1 MLVFKRILVIFF
13 ILSTGVSFSNSEN
26 EAILVIGNYPVSQTL
41 LESNAYTQPET
52 DLRTSHNP
60 LVSLEGS
67 VLVDENDRLSLYV
80 NPEDLSIDI
89 YQKDTEY
96 LWSSTINL
104 DYAKKDDNDEPIF
117 PDQTTDGDRGLNSL
131 IWRNKVASPVWISYF
146 GGSENNPQLREESFF
161 ESANSRFDL
170 NILSNGISV
179 QLYFGISQIELT
191 YEVTLTKAGFDVL
204 LKQDSITENSNALL
218 SNVSIY
224 PFLGAAK
231 KELIPGYIMV
241 PDGVG
246 ALFRF
251 DQYDTFSSPYQKPFY
266 GRDFAISTFIDET
279 SITAD
284 DLNLTANTYGLI
296 HGIDQQGYLTIIE
309 DGQAYARLTVY
320 PADVI
325 TDFFFAYTTFIYRS
339 SYRQPLNQSQT
350 NSVLRVQKETN
361 PFDIHLSYQLLS
373 NEKANYVGMAK
384 TYQEYLINRANLE
397 LHSDSYQPIHLDIL
411 MQDNER
417 AFIGRNTFL
426 MTTAKDIL
434 NMIESFDDDN
444 MLYITLRGTSDH
456 GYSGASLD
464 IFPLSSELGT
474 KEDWESLFS
483 KHNVSIYLYLEPL
496 KLYTN
501 DRFHNQLE
509 IARGRHLLS
518 YRFSD
523 NYDIYD
529 YVNPYNYETY
539 LQSKIEEITEFG
551 FDGVAFENLGNT
563 IYGSFGDKPFSRG
576 EMLNLTKT
584 LVSNQTVYQGY
595 DFAFGGDALF
605 QMPLTH
611 SQHAKMT
618 DTVPFITYALAGYQ
632 DVFGPYHNYFGNT
645 SNMLLKMID
654 FHVSPS
660 FQITQESPYRLLNS
674 PNKTWFS
681 TRFSVWES
689 EIHRQKHVIYDVLS
703 EVQGETVIS
712 RLIPETGISIVTYSS
727 GNQIIINYT
736 NENYTYEDVTVEK
749 MSAFFYEVTS

>member
-1 MLVFKRILVIFF
+1 VLVFKRILVMFF
-13 ILSTGVSFSNSEN
+13 VLSTGVSFSNLEN

-41 LESNAYTQPET
+41 LSSNAYTQPET
-52 DLRTSHNP
+52 DLRNAINP
-60 LVSLEGS
+60 LVSTEGS
-67 VLVDENDRLSLYV
+67 VLVDENEHLSLYI

-89 YQKDTEY
+89 FQKDTEY
-96 LWSSTINL
+96 VWSSTIHL
-104 DYAKKDDNDEPIF
+104 DYAKKDENDEPLF
-117 PDQTTDGDRGLNSL
+117 PDQTTEGDRGLNSL

-161 ESANSRFDL
+161 ESSNSRFDL
-170 NILSNGISV
+170 DILSNGISV
-179 QLYFGISQIELT
+179 QLFFGISQIELT
-191 YEVTLTKAGFDVL
+191 YEVTLTERGFDVSL
-204 LKQDSITENSNALL
+204 RQDSIKENSNALL

-224 PFLGAAK
+224 PFFGAAK

-251 DQYDTFSSPYQKPFY
+251 DQFEDFTSPYQKPFY
-266 GRDFAISTFIDET
+266 GRDFAISTFVDET
-279 SITAD
+279 SITGD

-296 HGIDQQGYLTIIE
+296 HGINQQGYLNILKE
-309 DGQAYARLTVY
+309 GQAYATLTVY

-325 TDFFFAYTTFIYRS
+325 TDFFFAYTTFTYRS

-350 NSVLRVQKETN
+350 NSVLRVQEETN
-361 PFDIHLSYQLLS
+361 PFDIHMDYQLLS
-373 NEKANYVGMAK
+373 NEQANYVGMAQ
-384 TYQEYLINRANLE
+384 TYQEYLIQRENLE
-397 LHSDSYQPIHLDIL
+397 LNLDAHQPLHLDIL

-434 NMIESFDDDN
+434 NMIESFDDD
-444 MLYITLRGTSDH
+444 MLYLTLRGTSDH

-464 IFPLSSELGT
+464 IFPLSSDLGS
-474 KEDWESLFS
+474 KEDWESIFT
-483 KHNVSIYLYLEPL
+483 KQNVSIYLYLEPL

-501 DRFHNQLE
+501 GRFHSQLE

-523 NYDIYD
+523 DYGTYD
-529 YVNPYNYETY
+529 YVNPYNYEAY
-539 LQSKIEEITEFG
+539 LESKIEAITAFG

-563 IYGSFGDKPFSRG
+563 IYGSFGDSPFTRG
-576 EMLNLTKT
+576 EMLDLTKP
-584 LVSNQTVYQGY
+584 LVSHQTVYQGY
-595 DFAFGGDALF
+595 DFAFGSDALF

-674 PNKTWFS
+674 PNQTWFS
-681 TRFSVWES
+681 TRFSIWEN
-689 EIHRQKHVIYDVLS
+689 EIHRQKNVIYDVLRD
-703 EVQGETVIS
+703 VQGETIIN
-712 RLIPETGISIVTYSS
+712 RLIPEIGISIVTYSS
-727 GNQIIINYT
+727 GNKIIINYT
-736 NENYTYEDVTVEK
+736 NEDYTYEDVTVEK

>member
-1 MLVFKRILVIFF
+1 MLVFKRILVMFF
-13 ILSTGVSFSNSEN
+13 VLSTGVSFSNFEN

-41 LESNAYTQPET
+41 LSSNAYTQPET
-52 DLRTSHNP
+52 DLRDAINP

-67 VLVDENDRLSLYV
+67 VLVDENEHLSLYI

-96 LWSSTINL
+96 VWSSTIHL
-104 DYAKKDDNDEPIF
+104 DYAKKDENDEPLF
-117 PDQTTDGDRGLNSL
+117 PDQTTEGDRGLNSL

-161 ESANSRFDL
+161 ESSNSRFDL
-170 NILSNGISV
+170 DIVSNGISV
-179 QLYFGISQIELT
+179 QLFFGISQIELT
-191 YEVTLTKAGFDVL
+191 YEVTLTERGFDVSL
-204 LKQDSITENSNALL
+204 RQDSIKENSNALL

-224 PFLGAAK
+224 PFFGAAK

-251 DQYDTFSSPYQKPFY
+251 DQFEDFTSPYQKPFY
-266 GRDFAISTFIDET
+266 GRDFAISTFVDET
-279 SITAD
+279 SITGD
-284 DLNLTANTYGLI
+284 DLNLTANTYGAI
-296 HGIDQQGYLTIIE
+296 HGINQQGYLNILKE
-309 DGQAYARLTVY
+309 GQAYATLTVY

-325 TDFFFAYTTFIYRS
+325 TDFFFAYTTFTYRS

-350 NSVLRVQKETN
+350 NSVLRVQEETN
-361 PFDIHLSYQLLS
+361 PFDIHMDYQLLS
-373 NEKANYVGMAK
+373 NEQANYVGMAQ
-384 TYQEYLINRANLE
+384 TYQDHLIQRETLE
-397 LHSDSYQPIHLDIL
+397 LNLDAHQPIHLDIL

-434 NMIESFDDDN
+434 NIIESFDNAD
-444 MLYITLRGTSDH
+444 MLYLTLRGTSDH
-456 GYSGASLD
+456 GYSGSSLD
-464 IFPLSSELGT
+464 IFPLSSELGS
-474 KEDWESLFS
+474 KEDWESIFT
-483 KHNVSIYLYLEPL
+483 KQNVSIYIYLEPL

-501 DRFHNQLE
+501 DPFHSQLE

-523 NYDIYD
+523 DYGTYD
-529 YVNPYNYETY
+529 YVNPHNYEAY
-539 LQSKIEEITEFG
+539 LESKIEAITAFG

-563 IYGSFGDKPFSRG
+563 IYGSFGDAPFTRG
-576 EMLNLTKT
+576 EMLDLTKT
-584 LVSNQTVYQGY
+584 LVSHQTVYQGY
-595 DFAFGGDALF
+595 DFAFGSDALF

-618 DTVPFITYALAGYQ
+618 DTVPFITYVLAGYQ

-660 FQITQESPYRLLNS
+660 FQVTQESPYRLLNS
-674 PNKTWFS
+674 PNQTWFS
-681 TRFSVWES
+681 TRFSIWES
-689 EIHRQKHVIYDVLS
+689 EIHRQKNVIYDVLRD
-703 EVQGETVIS
+703 VQGETIIK
-712 RLIPETGISIVTYSS
+712 RLIPEIGISIVTYSS
-727 GNQIIINYT
+727 GNKIIINYT
-736 NENYTYEDVTVEK
+736 NEDYTYEDVTVEK

>member
-1 MLVFKRILVIFF
+1 MFF
-13 ILSTGVSFSNSEN
+13 VLSTGVSFSNLEN

-41 LESNAYTQPET
+41 LSSNAYTQPET
-52 DLRTSHNP
+52 DLRNAINP
-60 LVSLEGS
+60 LVSTEGS
-67 VLVDENDRLSLYV
+67 VLVDENEHLSLYI

-89 YQKDTEY
+89 FQKDTEY
-96 LWSSTINL
+96 VWSSTIHL
-104 DYAKKDDNDEPIF
+104 DYAKKDENDEPLF
-117 PDQTTDGDRGLNSL
+117 PDQTTEGDRGLNSL

-161 ESANSRFDL
+161 ESSNSRFDL
-170 NILSNGISV
+170 DILSNGISV
-179 QLYFGISQIELT
+179 QLFFGISQIELT
-191 YEVTLTKAGFDVL
+191 YEVTLTERGFDVSL
-204 LKQDSITENSNALL
+204 RQDSIKENSNALL

-224 PFLGAAK
+224 PFFGAAK

-251 DQYDTFSSPYQKPFY
+251 DQFEDFTSPYQKPFY
-266 GRDFAISTFIDET
+266 GRDFAISTFVDET
-279 SITAD
+279 SITGD

-296 HGIDQQGYLTIIE
+296 HGINQQGYLNILKE
-309 DGQAYARLTVY
+309 GQAYATLTVY

-325 TDFFFAYTTFIYRS
+325 TDFFFAYTTFTYRS

-350 NSVLRVQKETN
+350 NSVLRVQEETN
-361 PFDIHLSYQLLS
+361 PFDIHMDYQLLS
-373 NEKANYVGMAK
+373 NEQANYVGMAQ
-384 TYQEYLINRANLE
+384 TYQEYLIQRENLE
-397 LHSDSYQPIHLDIL
+397 LNLDAHQPLHLDIL

-434 NMIESFDDDN
+434 NMIESFDDD
-444 MLYITLRGTSDH
+444 MLYLTLRGTSDH

-464 IFPLSSELGT
+464 IFPLSSDLGS
-474 KEDWESLFS
+474 KEDWESIFT
-483 KHNVSIYLYLEPL
+483 KQNVSIYLYLEPL

-501 DRFHNQLE
+501 GRFHSQLE

-523 NYDIYD
+523 DYGSYD
-529 YVNPYNYETY
+529 YVNPYNYEAY
-539 LQSKIEEITEFG
+539 LESKIEAIKAFG

-563 IYGSFGDKPFSRG
+563 IYGSFGDSPFTRG
-576 EMLNLTKT
+576 EMLDLTKP
-584 LVSNQTVYQGY
+584 LVSHQTVYQGY
-595 DFAFGGDALF
+595 DFAFGSDALF

-674 PNKTWFS
+674 PNQTWFS
-681 TRFSVWES
+681 TRFSIWEN
-689 EIHRQKHVIYDVLS
+689 EIHRQKNVIYDVLS
-703 EVQGETVIS
+703 DVQGETIIN
-712 RLIPETGISIVTYSS
+712 RLIPEIGISIVTYSS
-727 GNQIIINYT
+727 GNKIIINYT
-736 NENYTYEDVTVEK
+736 NEDYTYEDVTVEK

>member
-1 MLVFKRILVIFF
+1 MIFV
-13 ILSTGVSFSNSEN
+13 LSTGVSFSNLEN

-41 LESNAYTQPET
+41 LSSNAYTQPET
-52 DLRTSHNP
+52 DLRTAYNP
-60 LVSLEGS
+60 LVSLDGS
-67 VLVDENDRLSLYV
+67 VLVDENEHLSLYI

-89 YQKDTEY
+89 FQKDTEY
-96 LWSSTINL
+96 VWSSTIHL
-104 DYAKKDDNDEPIF
+104 DYAKKDENDEPLF
-117 PDQTTDGDRGLNSL
+117 PDQTTEGDRGLNSL

-161 ESANSRFDL
+161 ESSNSRFDL
-170 NILSNGISV
+170 DILSNGISV
-179 QLYFGISQIELT
+179 QLFFGISQIELT
-191 YEVTLTKAGFDVL
+191 YEVTLTERGFDVSL
-204 LKQDSITENSNALL
+204 RQDSIKENSNALL

-224 PFLGAAK
+224 PFFGAAK

-251 DQYDTFSSPYQKPFY
+251 DQFEDFTSPYQKPFY
-266 GRDFAISTFIDET
+266 GRDFAISTFVDET
-279 SITAD
+279 SITGD
-284 DLNLTANTYGLI
+284 DLNLTANTYGAI
-296 HGIDQQGYLTIIE
+296 HGINQQGYLNILKE
-309 DGQAYARLTVY
+309 GQAYATLTVY

-325 TDFFFAYTTFIYRS
+325 TDFFFAYTTFTYRS

-350 NSVLRVQKETN
+350 NSVLRVQEETN
-361 PFDIHLSYQLLS
+361 PFDIHMDYQLLS
-373 NEKANYVGMAK
+373 NEQANYVGMAQ
-384 TYQEYLINRANLE
+384 TYQDHLIQRENLK
-397 LHSDSYQPIHLDIL
+397 LNLDAHQPIHLDIL

-434 NMIESFDDDN
+434 NMIESFDDD
-444 MLYITLRGTSDH
+444 MLYLTLRGTSNH

-464 IFPLSSELGT
+464 IFPLSSDLGS
-474 KEDWESLFS
+474 KEDWESIFT
-483 KHNVSIYLYLEPL
+483 KQNVSIYLYLEPL

-501 DRFHNQLE
+501 GRFHSQLE

-523 NYDIYD
+523 DYGTYD

-539 LQSKIEEITEFG
+539 LQSKIEAITAFG

-563 IYGSFGDKPFSRG
+563 IYGSFGDSPFTRG
-576 EMLNLTKT
+576 EMLTLTKT
-584 LVSNQTVYQGY
+584 LVSYQTVYQGY
-595 DFAFGGDALF
+595 DFAFGSDALF

-674 PNKTWFS
+674 PNQTWFS
-681 TRFSVWES
+681 TRFSIWEN
-689 EIHRQKHVIYDVLS
+689 EIHRQKNVIYDVLRD
-703 EVQGETVIS
+703 VQGETIIN
-712 RLIPETGISIVTYSS
+712 RLIPEIGISIVTYSS
-727 GNQIIINYT
+727 GNKIIINYT
-736 NENYTYEDVTVEK
+736 NEDYTYEDVTVEK

>member
-1 MLVFKRILVIFF
+1 VLVFKRILVMFF
-13 ILSTGVSFSNSEN
+13 VLSTGVSFSNLEN
-26 EAILVIGNYPVSQTL
+26 ETILVIGNYPVSQTL
-41 LESNAYTQPET
+41 LSSNAYTQPET
-52 DLRTSHNP
+52 DLRTAYNP
-60 LVSLEGS
+60 LVSLDGS
-67 VLVDENDRLSLYV
+67 VLVDENEHLSLYI

-89 YQKDTEY
+89 FQKDTEY
-96 LWSSTINL
+96 VWSSTIHL
-104 DYAKKDDNDEPIF
+104 DYAKKDENDEPLF
-117 PDQTTDGDRGLNSL
+117 PDQTTEGDRGLNSL

-161 ESANSRFDL
+161 ESSNSRFDL
-170 NILSNGISV
+170 DILSNGISV
-179 QLYFGISQIELT
+179 QLFFGISQIELT
-191 YEVTLTKAGFDVL
+191 YEVTLTERGFDVSL
-204 LKQDSITENSNALL
+204 RQDSIKENSNALL

-224 PFLGAAK
+224 PFFGAAK

-251 DQYDTFSSPYQKPFY
+251 DQFEDFTSPYQKPFY
-266 GRDFAISTFIDET
+266 GRDFAISTFVDET
-279 SITAD
+279 SITGD
-284 DLNLTANTYGLI
+284 DLNLTANTYGAI
-296 HGIDQQGYLTIIE
+296 HGINQQGYLNILKE
-309 DGQAYARLTVY
+309 GQAYATLTVY

-325 TDFFFAYTTFIYRS
+325 TDFFFAYTTFTYRS

-350 NSVLRVQKETN
+350 NSVLRVQEETN
-361 PFDIHLSYQLLS
+361 PFDIHMDYQLLS
-373 NEKANYVGMAK
+373 NEQANYVGMAQ
-384 TYQEYLINRANLE
+384 TYQEYLIQRENLE
-397 LHSDSYQPIHLDIL
+397 LNLDAHQPLHLDIL

-417 AFIGRNTFL
+417 VFIGRNTFL

-434 NMIESFDDDN
+434 NMIESFDDD
-444 MLYITLRGTSDH
+444 MLYLTLRGTSDH

-464 IFPLSSELGT
+464 IFPLSSDLGS
-474 KEDWESLFS
+474 KEDWESIFT
-483 KHNVSIYLYLEPL
+483 KQNVSIYLYLEPL

-501 DRFHNQLE
+501 GRFHSQLE

-523 NYDIYD
+523 DYGTYD

-539 LQSKIEEITEFG
+539 LQSKIEAITAFG

-563 IYGSFGDKPFSRG
+563 IYGSFGDSPFTRG
-576 EMLNLTKT
+576 EVLDLTKT
-584 LVSNQTVYQGY
+584 LVSHQTVYQGY
-595 DFAFGGDALF
+595 DFAFGSDALF

-674 PNKTWFS
+674 PNQTWFS
-681 TRFSVWES
+681 TRFSIWEN
-689 EIHRQKHVIYDVLS
+689 EIHRQKNVIYDVLRD
-703 EVQGETVIS
+703 VQGETIIN
-712 RLIPETGISIVTYSS
+712 RLIPEIGISIVTYSS
-727 GNQIIINYT
+727 GNKIIINYT
-736 NENYTYEDVTVEK
+736 NEDYTYEDVTVEK

>member
-1 MLVFKRILVIFF
+1 VLVFKRILVMFF
-13 ILSTGVSFSNSEN
+13 VLSTGVSFSNLEN
-26 EAILVIGNYPVSQTL
+26 ETILVIGNYPVSQTL
-41 LESNAYTQPET
+41 LSSNAYTQPET
-52 DLRTSHNP
+52 DLRTAYNP
-60 LVSLEGS
+60 LVSLDGS
-67 VLVDENDRLSLYV
+67 VLVDENEHLSLYI

-89 YQKDTEY
+89 LQKDTDY
-96 LWSSTINL
+96 VWSSTIHL
-104 DYAKKDDNDEPIF
+104 DYAKKDENDEPLF
-117 PDQTTDGDRGLNSL
+117 PDQTTEGDRGLNSL

-161 ESANSRFDL
+161 ESSNSRFDL
-170 NILSNGISV
+170 DILSNGISV
-179 QLYFGISQIELT
+179 QLFFGISQIELT
-191 YEVTLTKAGFDVL
+191 YEVTLTERGFDVSL
-204 LKQDSITENSNALL
+204 RQDSIKENSNALL

-224 PFLGAAK
+224 PFFGAAK

-251 DQYDTFSSPYQKPFY
+251 DQFEDFTSPYQKPFY
-266 GRDFAISTFIDET
+266 GRDFAISTFVDET
-279 SITAD
+279 SITGD
-284 DLNLTANTYGLI
+284 DLNLTANTYGAI
-296 HGIDQQGYLTIIE
+296 HGINQQGYLNILKE
-309 DGQAYARLTVY
+309 GQAYATLTVY

-325 TDFFFAYTTFIYRS
+325 TDFFFAYTTFTYRS

-350 NSVLRVQKETN
+350 NSVLRVQEETN
-361 PFDIHLSYQLLS
+361 PFDIHMDYQLLS
-373 NEKANYVGMAK
+373 NEQANYVGMAQ
-384 TYQEYLINRANLE
+384 TYQEYLIQRENLE
-397 LHSDSYQPIHLDIL
+397 LNLDAHQPLHLDIL

-434 NMIESFDDDN
+434 NMIESFDDD
-444 MLYITLRGTSDH
+444 MLYLTLRGTSDH

-464 IFPLSSELGT
+464 IFPLSSDLGS
-474 KEDWESLFS
+474 KEDWESIFT
-483 KHNVSIYLYLEPL
+483 KQNVSIYLYLEPL

-501 DRFHNQLE
+501 GRFHSQLE

-523 NYDIYD
+523 DYGTYD

-539 LQSKIEEITEFG
+539 LQSKIEAITAFG

-563 IYGSFGDKPFSRG
+563 IYGSFGDSPFTRG
-576 EMLNLTKT
+576 EMLDLTKT
-584 LVSNQTVYQGY
+584 LVSHQTVYQGY
-595 DFAFGGDALF
+595 DFAFGSDALF

-674 PNKTWFS
+674 PNQTWFS
-681 TRFSVWES
+681 TRFSIWEN
-689 EIHRQKHVIYDVLS
+689 EIHRQKNVIYDVLRD
-703 EVQGETVIS
+703 VQGETIIN
-712 RLIPETGISIVTYSS
+712 RLIPEIGISIVTYSS
-727 GNQIIINYT
+727 GNKIIINYT
-736 NENYTYEDVTVEK
+736 NEDYTYEDVTVEK

>member
-1 MLVFKRILVIFF
+1 MFF
-13 ILSTGVSFSNSEN
+13 VLSTGVSFSNLEN
-26 EAILVIGNYPVSQTL
+26 ETILVIGNYPVSQTL
-41 LESNAYTQPET
+41 LSSNAYTQPET
-52 DLRTSHNP
+52 DLRTAYNP
-60 LVSLEGS
+60 LVSLDGS
-67 VLVDENDRLSLYV
+67 VLVDENEHLSLYI

-89 YQKDTEY
+89 LQKDTEY
-96 LWSSTINL
+96 VWSSTIHL
-104 DYAKKDDNDEPIF
+104 DYAKKDENDEPLF
-117 PDQTTDGDRGLNSL
+117 PDQTTEGDRGLNSL

-161 ESANSRFDL
+161 ESSNSRFDL
-170 NILSNGISV
+170 DILSNGISV
-179 QLYFGISQIELT
+179 QLFFGISQIELT
-191 YEVTLTKAGFDVL
+191 YEVTLTERGFDVSL
-204 LKQDSITENSNALL
+204 RQDSIKENSNALL

-224 PFLGAAK
+224 PFFGAAK

-251 DQYDTFSSPYQKPFY
+251 DQFEDFTSPYQKPFY
-266 GRDFAISTFIDET
+266 GRDFAISTFVDET
-279 SITAD
+279 SITGD
-284 DLNLTANTYGLI
+284 DLNLTANTYGAI
-296 HGIDQQGYLTIIE
+296 HGINQQGYLNILKE
-309 DGQAYARLTVY
+309 GQAYATLTVY

-325 TDFFFAYTTFIYRS
+325 TDFFFAYTTFTYRS

-350 NSVLRVQKETN
+350 NSVLRVQEETN
-361 PFDIHLSYQLLS
+361 PFDIHMDYQLLS
-373 NEKANYVGMAK
+373 NEQANYVGMAQ
-384 TYQEYLINRANLE
+384 TYQEYLIQRENLE
-397 LHSDSYQPIHLDIL
+397 LNLDAHQPLHLDIL

-434 NMIESFDDDN
+434 NMIESFDDD
-444 MLYITLRGTSDH
+444 MLYLTLRGTSDH

-464 IFPLSSELGT
+464 IFPLSSDLGS
-474 KEDWESLFS
+474 KEDWESIFT
-483 KHNVSIYLYLEPL
+483 KQNVSIYLYLEPL

-501 DRFHNQLE
+501 GRFHSQLE

-523 NYDIYD
+523 DYGTYD

-539 LQSKIEEITEFG
+539 LQSKIEAITAFG

-563 IYGSFGDKPFSRG
+563 IYGSFGDSPFTRG
-576 EMLNLTKT
+576 EMLDLTKT
-584 LVSNQTVYQGY
+584 LVSHQTVYQGY
-595 DFAFGGDALF
+595 DFAFGSDALF

-674 PNKTWFS
+674 PNQTWFS
-681 TRFSVWES
+681 TRFSIWEN
-689 EIHRQKHVIYDVLS
+689 EIHRQKNVIYDVLRD
-703 EVQGETVIS
+703 VQGETIIN
-712 RLIPETGISIVTYSS
+712 RLIPEIGISIVTYSS
-727 GNQIIINYT
+727 GNKIIINYT
-736 NENYTYEDVTVEK
+736 NEDYTYEDVTVEK

>member
-1 MLVFKRILVIFF
+1 MIFV
-13 ILSTGVSFSNSEN
+13 LSTGVSFSNLEN

-41 LESNAYTQPET
+41 LSSNAYTQPET
-52 DLRTSHNP
+52 DLRTAYNP
-60 LVSLEGS
+60 LVSLDGS
-67 VLVDENDRLSLYV
+67 VLVDENEHLSLYI

-89 YQKDTEY
+89 FQKDTEY
-96 LWSSTINL
+96 VWSSTIHL
-104 DYAKKDDNDEPIF
+104 DYAKKDENDEPLF
-117 PDQTTDGDRGLNSL
+117 PDQTTEGDRGLNSL

-161 ESANSRFDL
+161 ESSNSRFDL
-170 NILSNGISV
+170 DILSNGISV
-179 QLYFGISQIELT
+179 QLFFGISQIELT
-191 YEVTLTKAGFDVL
+191 YEVTLTERGFDVSL
-204 LKQDSITENSNALL
+204 RQDSIKENSNALL

-224 PFLGAAK
+224 PFFGAAK

-251 DQYDTFSSPYQKPFY
+251 DQFEDFTSPYQKPFY
-266 GRDFAISTFIDET
+266 GRDFAISTFVDET
-279 SITAD
+279 SITGD
-284 DLNLTANTYGLI
+284 DLNLTANTYGAI
-296 HGIDQQGYLTIIE
+296 HGINQQGYLNILKE
-309 DGQAYARLTVY
+309 GQAYATLTVY

-325 TDFFFAYTTFIYRS
+325 TDFFFAYTTFTYRS

-350 NSVLRVQKETN
+350 NSVLRVQEETN
-361 PFDIHLSYQLLS
+361 PFDIHMDYQLLS
-373 NEKANYVGMAK
+373 NEQANYVGMAQ
-384 TYQEYLINRANLE
+384 TYQDHLIQRENLK
-397 LHSDSYQPIHLDIL
+397 LNLDAHQPIHLDIL

-434 NMIESFDDDN
+434 NMIESFDDD
-444 MLYITLRGTSDH
+444 MLYLTLRGTSDH

-464 IFPLSSELGT
+464 IFPLSSDLGS
-474 KEDWESLFS
+474 KEDWESIFT
-483 KHNVSIYLYLEPL
+483 KQNVSIYLYLEPL

-501 DRFHNQLE
+501 GRFHSQLE

-523 NYDIYD
+523 DYGTYD

-539 LQSKIEEITEFG
+539 LQSKIEAITAFG

-563 IYGSFGDKPFSRG
+563 IYGSFGDSPFTRG
-576 EMLNLTKT
+576 EMLDLTKT
-584 LVSNQTVYQGY
+584 LVSHQTVYQGY
-595 DFAFGGDALF
+595 DFAFGSDALF

-674 PNKTWFS
+674 PNQTWFS
-681 TRFSVWES
+681 TRFSIWEN
-689 EIHRQKHVIYDVLS
+689 EIHRQKNVIYDVLS
-703 EVQGETVIS
+703 DVQGETIIN
-712 RLIPETGISIVTYSS
+712 RLIPEIGISIVTYSS
-727 GNQIIINYT
+727 GNKIIINYT
-736 NENYTYEDVTVEK
+736 NEDYTYEDVTVEK

>member
-1 MLVFKRILVIFF
+1 MFF
-13 ILSTGVSFSNSEN
+13 VLSTGVSFSNLEN
-26 EAILVIGNYPVSQTL
+26 ETILVIGNYPVSQTL
-41 LESNAYTQPET
+41 LSSNAYTQPET
-52 DLRTSHNP
+52 DLRTAYNP
-60 LVSLEGS
+60 LVSLDGS
-67 VLVDENDRLSLYV
+67 VLVDENEHLSLYI

-89 YQKDTEY
+89 LQKDTEY
-96 LWSSTINL
+96 VWSSTIHL
-104 DYAKKDDNDEPIF
+104 DYAKKDENDEPLF
-117 PDQTTDGDRGLNSL
+117 PDQTTEGDRGLNSL

-161 ESANSRFDL
+161 ESSNSRFDL
-170 NILSNGISV
+170 DILSNGISV
-179 QLYFGISQIELT
+179 QLFFGISQIELT
-191 YEVTLTKAGFDVL
+191 YEVTLTERGFDVSL
-204 LKQDSITENSNALL
+204 RQDSIKENSNALL

-224 PFLGAAK
+224 PFFGAAK

-251 DQYDTFSSPYQKPFY
+251 DQFEDFTSPYQKPFY
-266 GRDFAISTFIDET
+266 GRDFAISTFVDET
-279 SITAD
+279 SITGD
-284 DLNLTANTYGLI
+284 DLNLTANTYGAI
-296 HGIDQQGYLTIIE
+296 HGINQQGYLNILKE
-309 DGQAYARLTVY
+309 GQAYATLTVY

-325 TDFFFAYTTFIYRS
+325 TDFFFAYTTFTYRS

-350 NSVLRVQKETN
+350 NSVLRVQEETN
-361 PFDIHLSYQLLS
+361 PFDIHMDYQLLS
-373 NEKANYVGMAK
+373 NEQANYVGMAQ
-384 TYQEYLINRANLE
+384 TYQEYLIQRENLE
-397 LHSDSYQPIHLDIL
+397 LNLDAHQPLHLDIL

-434 NMIESFDDDN
+434 NMIESFDDD
-444 MLYITLRGTSDH
+444 MLYLTLRGTSNH

-464 IFPLSSELGT
+464 IFPLSSDLGS
-474 KEDWESLFS
+474 KEDWESIFT
-483 KHNVSIYLYLEPL
+483 KQNVSIYLYLEPL

-501 DRFHNQLE
+501 GRFHSQLE

-523 NYDIYD
+523 DYGTYD

-539 LQSKIEEITEFG
+539 LQSKIEAITAFG

-563 IYGSFGDKPFSRG
+563 IYGSFGDSPFTRG
-576 EMLNLTKT
+576 EMLDLTKT
-584 LVSNQTVYQGY
+584 LVSHQTVYQGY
-595 DFAFGGDALF
+595 DFAFGSDALF

-674 PNKTWFS
+674 PNQTWFS
-681 TRFSVWES
+681 TRFSIWEN
-689 EIHRQKHVIYDVLS
+689 EIHRQKNVIYDVLRD
-703 EVQGETVIS
+703 VQGETIIN
-712 RLIPETGISIVTYSS
+712 RLIPEIGISIVTYSS
-727 GNQIIINYT
+727 GNKIIINYT
-736 NENYTYEDVTVEK
+736 NEDYTYEDVTVEK

>member
-1 MLVFKRILVIFF
+1 MFF
-13 ILSTGVSFSNSEN
+13 ILSTGVSFSNFEN
-26 EAILVIGNYPVSQTL
+26 EAILVIDNYPVSQTL
-41 LESNAYTQPET
+41 LSSNAYTQPET
-52 DLRTSHNP
+52 DLREAINP
-60 LVSLEGS
+60 LVSLDGS
-67 VLVDENDRLSLYV
+67 VLVDENEHLSLYI

-96 LWSSTINL
+96 VWSSTIHL
-104 DYAKKDDNDEPIF
+104 DYAKKDENDEPLF
-117 PDQTTDGDRGLNSL
+117 PDQTTEGDRGLNSL

-161 ESANSRFDL
+161 ESSNSRFDL
-170 NILSNGISV
+170 DILSNGISV
-179 QLYFGISQIELT
+179 QLFFGISQIELT
-191 YEVTLTKAGFDVL
+191 YEVTLTERGFDVSL
-204 LKQDSITENSNALL
+204 RQDSIKENSNALL

-224 PFLGAAK
+224 PFFGAAK

-251 DQYDTFSSPYQKPFY
+251 DQFEDFTSPYQKPFY
-266 GRDFAISTFIDET
+266 GRDFAISTFVDET
-279 SITAD
+279 SITGD
-284 DLNLTANTYGLI
+284 DLNLTANTYGAI
-296 HGIDQQGYLTIIE
+296 HGINQQGYLNILKE
-309 DGQAYARLTVY
+309 GQAYATLTVY

-325 TDFFFAYTTFIYRS
+325 TDFFFAYTTFTYRS

-350 NSVLRVQKETN
+350 NSVLRVQEETN
-361 PFDIHLSYQLLS
+361 PFDIHMDYQLLS
-373 NEKANYVGMAK
+373 NEQANYVGMAQ
-384 TYQEYLINRANLE
+384 TYQDHLIQRENLE
-397 LHSDSYQPIHLDIL
+397 LNLDAHQPIHLDIL

-434 NMIESFDDDN
+434 NMIESFDDD
-444 MLYITLRGTSDH
+444 MLYLTLRGTSNH

-464 IFPLSSELGT
+464 IFPLSSDLGS
-474 KEDWESLFS
+474 KEDWESIFT
-483 KHNVSIYLYLEPL
+483 KQNVFIYIYLEPL

-501 DRFHNQLE
+501 SRFHSQLE
-509 IARGRHLLS
+509 VARGRHLLS

-523 NYDIYD
+523 DYGTYD

-539 LQSKIEEITEFG
+539 LESKIEAITAFG

-563 IYGSFGDKPFSRG
+563 IYGSFGDTPFTRG
-576 EMLNLTKT
+576 EMLDLTKT
-584 LVSNQTVYQGY
+584 LVSHQTVYQGY
-595 DFAFGGDALF
+595 DFAFGSDALF

-674 PNKTWFS
+674 PNQTWFS
-681 TRFSVWES
+681 TRFSIWES
-689 EIHRQKHVIYDVLS
+689 EIHRQKNVIYDVLRD
-703 EVQGETVIS
+703 VQGETIIN
-712 RLIPETGISIVTYSS
+712 RLIPELGISIVTYSS
-727 GNQIIINYT
+727 GNKIIINYT
-736 NENYTYEDVTVEK
+736 NEDYTYEDVTVEK

>member
-1 MLVFKRILVIFF
+1 MFF
-13 ILSTGVSFSNSEN
+13 VLSTGVSFSNLEN
-26 EAILVIGNYPVSQTL
+26 ETILVIGNYPVSQTL
-41 LESNAYTQPET
+41 LSSNAYTQPET
-52 DLRTSHNP
+52 DLRTAYNP
-60 LVSLEGS
+60 LVSLDGS
-67 VLVDENDRLSLYV
+67 VLVDENEHLSLYI

-89 YQKDTEY
+89 LQKDTDY
-96 LWSSTINL
+96 VWSSTIHL
-104 DYAKKDDNDEPIF
+104 DYAKKDENDEPLF
-117 PDQTTDGDRGLNSL
+117 PDQTTEGDRGLNSL

-161 ESANSRFDL
+161 ESSNSRFDL
-170 NILSNGISV
+170 DILSNGISV
-179 QLYFGISQIELT
+179 QLFFGISQIELT
-191 YEVTLTKAGFDVL
+191 YEVTLTERGFDVSL
-204 LKQDSITENSNALL
+204 RQDSIKENSNALL

-224 PFLGAAK
+224 PFFGAAK

-251 DQYDTFSSPYQKPFY
+251 DQFEDFTSPYQKPFY
-266 GRDFAISTFIDET
+266 GRDFAISTFVDET
-279 SITAD
+279 SITGD
-284 DLNLTANTYGLI
+284 DLNLTANTYGAI
-296 HGIDQQGYLTIIE
+296 HGINQQGYLNILKE
-309 DGQAYARLTVY
+309 GQAYATLTVY

-325 TDFFFAYTTFIYRS
+325 TDFFFAYTTFTYRS

-350 NSVLRVQKETN
+350 NSVLRVQEETN
-361 PFDIHLSYQLLS
+361 PFDIHMDYQLLS
-373 NEKANYVGMAK
+373 NEQANYVGMAQ
-384 TYQEYLINRANLE
+384 TYQEYLIQRENLE
-397 LHSDSYQPIHLDIL
+397 LNLDAHQPLHLDIL

-434 NMIESFDDDN
+434 NMIESFDDD
-444 MLYITLRGTSDH
+444 MLYLTLRGTSDH

-464 IFPLSSELGT
+464 IFPLSSDLGS
-474 KEDWESLFS
+474 KEDWESIFT
-483 KHNVSIYLYLEPL
+483 KQNVSIYLYLEPL

-501 DRFHNQLE
+501 GRFHSQLE

-523 NYDIYD
+523 DYGTYD

-539 LQSKIEEITEFG
+539 LQSKIEAITAFG

-563 IYGSFGDKPFSRG
+563 IYGSFGDSPFTRG
-576 EMLNLTKT
+576 EMLDLTKT
-584 LVSNQTVYQGY
+584 LVSHQTVYQGY
-595 DFAFGGDALF
+595 DFAFGSDALF

-674 PNKTWFS
+674 PNQTWFS
-681 TRFSVWES
+681 TRFSIWEN
-689 EIHRQKHVIYDVLS
+689 EIHRQKNVIYDVLRD
-703 EVQGETVIS
+703 VQGETIIN
-712 RLIPETGISIVTYSS
+712 RLIPEIGISIVTYSS
-727 GNQIIINYT
+727 GNKIIINYT
-736 NENYTYEDVTVEK
+736 NEDYTYEDVTVEK

>member
-1 MLVFKRILVIFF
+1 MFF
-13 ILSTGVSFSNSEN
+13 VLSTGVSFSNLEN
-26 EAILVIGNYPVSQTL
+26 ETILVIGNYPVSQTL
-41 LESNAYTQPET
+41 LSSNAYTQPET
-52 DLRTSHNP
+52 DLRTAYNP
-60 LVSLEGS
+60 LVSLDGS
-67 VLVDENDRLSLYV
+67 VLVDENEHLSLYI

-89 YQKDTEY
+89 LQKDTEY
-96 LWSSTINL
+96 VWSSTIHL
-104 DYAKKDDNDEPIF
+104 DYAKKDENDEPLF
-117 PDQTTDGDRGLNSL
+117 PDQTTEGDRGLNSL

-161 ESANSRFDL
+161 ESSNSRFDL
-170 NILSNGISV
+170 DILSNGISV
-179 QLYFGISQIELT
+179 QLFFGISQIELT
-191 YEVTLTKAGFDVL
+191 YEVTLTERGFDVSL
-204 LKQDSITENSNALL
+204 RQDSIKENSNALL

-224 PFLGAAK
+224 PFFGAAK

-251 DQYDTFSSPYQKPFY
+251 DQFEDFTSPYQKPFY
-266 GRDFAISTFIDET
+266 GRDFAISTFVDET
-279 SITAD
+279 SITGD
-284 DLNLTANTYGLI
+284 DLNLTANTYGAI
-296 HGIDQQGYLTIIE
+296 HGINQQGYLNILKE
-309 DGQAYARLTVY
+309 GQAYATLTVY

-325 TDFFFAYTTFIYRS
+325 TDFFFAYTTFTYRS

-350 NSVLRVQKETN
+350 NSVLRVQEETN
-361 PFDIHLSYQLLS
+361 PFDIHMDYQLLS
-373 NEKANYVGMAK
+373 NEQANYVGMAQ
-384 TYQEYLINRANLE
+384 TYQEYLIQRENLE
-397 LHSDSYQPIHLDIL
+397 LNLDAHQPLHLDIL

-417 AFIGRNTFL
+417 VFIGRNTFL

-434 NMIESFDDDN
+434 NMIESFDDD
-444 MLYITLRGTSDH
+444 MLYLTLRGTSDH

-464 IFPLSSELGT
+464 IFPLSSDLGS
-474 KEDWESLFS
+474 KEDWESIFT
-483 KHNVSIYLYLEPL
+483 KQNVSIYLYLEPL

-501 DRFHNQLE
+501 GRFHSQLE

-523 NYDIYD
+523 DYGTYD

-539 LQSKIEEITEFG
+539 LQSKIEAITAFG

-563 IYGSFGDKPFSRG
+563 IYGSFGDSPFTRG
-576 EMLNLTKT
+576 EMLDLTKT
-584 LVSNQTVYQGY
+584 LVSHQTVYQGY
-595 DFAFGGDALF
+595 DFAFGSDALF

-674 PNKTWFS
+674 PNQTWFS
-681 TRFSVWES
+681 TRFSIWEN
-689 EIHRQKHVIYDVLS
+689 EIHRQKNVIYDVLRD
-703 EVQGETVIS
+703 VQGETIIN
-712 RLIPETGISIVTYSS
+712 RLIPEIGISIVTYSS
-727 GNQIIINYT
+727 GNKIIINYT
-736 NENYTYEDVTVEK
+736 NEDYTYEDVTVEK

>member
-1 MLVFKRILVIFF
+1 MLVFKRILVMFF
-13 ILSTGVSFSNSEN
+13 VLSTGVSFSNLEN
-26 EAILVIGNYPVSQTL
+26 EAILVISNYPVSQTL
-41 LESNAYTQPET
+41 LSSNAYTQPET
-52 DLRTSHNP
+52 DLRTAYNP
-60 LVSLEGS
+60 LVSLDGS
-67 VLVDENDRLSLYV
+67 VLVDENEHLSLYI

-89 YQKDTEY
+89 FQKDTEY
-96 LWSSTINL
+96 VWSSTIHL
-104 DYAKKDDNDEPIF
+104 DYAKKDENDEPLF
-117 PDQTTDGDRGLNSL
+117 PDQTTEGDRGLNSL

-161 ESANSRFDL
+161 ESSNSRFDL
-170 NILSNGISV
+170 DILSNGISV
-179 QLYFGISQIELT
+179 QLFFGISQIELT
-191 YEVTLTKAGFDVL
+191 YEVTLTERGFDVSL
-204 LKQDSITENSNALL
+204 RQDSIKENSNALL

-224 PFLGAAK
+224 PFFGAAK

-251 DQYDTFSSPYQKPFY
+251 DQFEDFTSPYQKPFY
-266 GRDFAISTFIDET
+266 GRDFAISTFVDET
-279 SITAD
+279 SITRD
-284 DLNLTANTYGLI
+284 DLNLTANTYGAI
-296 HGIDQQGYLTIIE
+296 HGINQQGYLNILKE
-309 DGQAYARLTVY
+309 GQAYATLTVY

-325 TDFFFAYTTFIYRS
+325 TDFFFAYTTFTYRS

-350 NSVLRVQKETN
+350 NSVLRVQEETN
-361 PFDIHLSYQLLS
+361 PFDIHMDYQLLS
-373 NEKANYVGMAK
+373 NEQANYVGMAQ
-384 TYQEYLINRANLE
+384 TYQDHLIQRENLE
-397 LHSDSYQPIHLDIL
+397 LNLDAHQPIHLDIL

-434 NMIESFDDDN
+434 NMIESFDDD
-444 MLYITLRGTSDH
+444 MLYLTLRGTSNH
-456 GYSGASLD
+456 GYSGSSLD
-464 IFPLSSELGT
+464 IFPLSSDLGS
-474 KEDWESLFS
+474 KEDWESIFT
-483 KHNVSIYLYLEPL
+483 KQNVSIYIYLEPL

-501 DRFHNQLE
+501 DRFHSQLE

-523 NYDIYD
+523 DYGTYD

-539 LQSKIEEITEFG
+539 LQSKIEAITAFG

-563 IYGSFGDKPFSRG
+563 IYGSFGDSPFTRG
-576 EMLNLTKT
+576 EMLDLTKT
-584 LVSNQTVYQGY
+584 LVSHQTVYQGY
-595 DFAFGGDALF
+595 DFAFGSDALF

-618 DTVPFITYALAGYQ
+618 DTVPFITYVLAGYQ

-674 PNKTWFS
+674 PNQTWFS
-681 TRFSVWES
+681 TRFSIWEN
-689 EIHRQKHVIYDVLS
+689 EIHRQKNVIYDVLRD
-703 EVQGETVIS
+703 VQGETIIN
-712 RLIPETGISIVTYSS
+712 RLIPEIGISIVTYSS
-727 GNQIIINYT
+727 GNKIIINYT
-736 NENYTYEDVTVEK
+736 NEDYTYEDVTVEK
-749 MSAFFYEVTS
+749 MSAFFHEVTS

>member
-1 MLVFKRILVIFF
+1 MLVFKRILVMFF
-13 ILSTGVSFSNSEN
+13 VLSTGISFSNLEN
-26 EAILVIGNYPVSQTL
+26 EGVLVIKDYPVPQSL

-52 DLRTSHNP
+52 DLRTSYNP

-67 VLVDENDRLSLYV
+67 VLVGENERLSLYV
-80 NPEDLSIDI
+80 NPEDLSIDL
-89 YQKDTEY
+89 YQKETDY
-96 LWSSTINL
+96 LWSSTIHL
-104 DYAKKDDNDEPIF
+104 DYAKKDENGAPLF
-117 PDQTTDGDRGLNSL
+117 PEQTTEGDRGLNSL

-161 ESANSRFDL
+161 ESSNSRFELD
-170 NILSNGISV
+170 ILTNGISV
-179 QLYFGISQIELT
+179 QLFFGISQIELT
-191 YEVTLTKAGFDVL
+191 YDVLLTADGFDVS
-204 LKQDSITENSNALL
+204 LKQDSIKENSNALL

-231 KELIPGYIMV
+231 KALIPGYIMV

-251 DQYDTFSSPYQKPFY
+251 DQYDAFTSPYQKPFY
-266 GRDFAISTFIDET
+266 GRDFAISTFVDET
-279 SITAD
+279 SIIGR

-296 HGIDQQGYLTIIE
+296 HGVNQQGYLTIIE
-309 DGQAYARLTVY
+309 EGQAYATLTVY

-350 NSVLRVQKETN
+350 NSVLRVQQETN
-361 PFDIHLSYQLLS
+361 PFDIHMSYQLLS
-373 NEKANYVGMAK
+373 NDQANYVGMAK
-384 TYQEYLINRANLE
+384 TYQDYLIERESLE
-397 LHSDSYQPIHLDIL
+397 RRLDAHQPIHLDIL

-434 NMIESFDDDN
+434 TMIDAFDEDETI
-444 MLYITLRGTSDH
+444 YITLRGTSDH

-464 IFPLSSELGT
+464 IFPLSSALGS

-483 KHNVSIYLYLEPL
+483 KQHVTIYLYLEPL
-496 KLYTN
+496 KLYTQ
-501 DRFHNQLE
+501 DRFHSELE

-523 NYDIYD
+523 DYGTYD
-529 YVNPYNYETY
+529 YVNPYDYDAY
-539 LQSKIEEITEFG
+539 LSSIIEDIQAFG

-563 IYGSFGDKPFSRG
+563 IYGSFGDAPFTRG
-576 EMLNLTKT
+576 EMLSLTET
-584 LVSNQTVYQGY
+584 LVSNQAVYQGY
-595 DFAFGGDALF
+595 DFAFGSDALF

-618 DTVPFITYALAGYQ
+618 DTVPFITYVLAGYQ

-654 FHVSPS
+654 FHVYPS
-660 FQITQESPYRLLNS
+660 FQVTQESPYRLLNS
-674 PNKTWFS
+674 PNQTWFS
-681 TRFSVWES
+681 TRFSIWES
-689 EIHRQKHVIYDVLS
+689 EIHRQKQIIHDVLS
-703 EVQGETVIS
+703 EVHGETILN
-712 RLIPETGISIVTYSS
+712 RLIPEVGISIVTYAS

-736 NENYTYEDVTVEK
+736 NEDYMYEDVLVEK
-749 MSAFFYEVTS
+749 MSAFFYEVTR